1 MKYLLIIIILFL
13 VGSYYLVDSGRAD
26 YIARANVYEVFT
38 EFRQY
43 QSCLSKKKET
53 LTNDNCILKES
64 EFYKVDYSDIENV
77 LVDFNFKTQ
86 KHETSISKKVEGVIK
101 LSVNNKNNSRTI
113 GCVNISLKRKFLPPS
128 LCQEI

>member
-1 MKYLLIIIILFL
+1 MKYLLPIIILFL

-26 YIARANVYEVFT
+26 YIARANVYEVLT
-38 EFRQY
+38 DFRQY
-43 QSCLSKKKET
+43 QICLSKKKEA
-53 LTNDNCILKES
+53 LTSDNCILKES
-64 EFYKVDYSDIENV
+64 EFYKVDYSDIENI

-101 LSVNNKNNSRTI
+101 LSVNNKNNSQTI
-113 GCVNISLKRKFLPPS
+113 GCVNISLKSKFLPPS